1 MDKLGNYIST
11 LMTIVID
18 KEQDE
23 FVQNLA
29 LSELE
34 HLSVNMEE
42 FIEKHKASAEEDLE
56 KTVKVLLQEHQEDN
70 KNVKDK

>member
-18 KEQDE
+18 KEQE
-23 FVQNLA
+23 QFVQKLA

-42 FIEKHKASAEEDLE
+42 FIEKHKASDEEDLE